1 MDCNVLRCSNPAQS
15 FFNAGTPESGRL
27 DVGVCEEHQSQI
39 EQGAR
44 WIYQPA
50 EKIPGGR
57 VLMGRD
63 LPARVVEV
71 NVTSGLLAPEGMTR
85 LFTLVVEDHGGSQRG
100 VDFELPPDI
109 AEGVWRVLNRGRGK
123 AGPWSPPGE

>member
-1 MDCNVLRCSNPAQS
+1 MDCNVLRCSNPARS
-15 FFNAGTPESGRL
+15 FFNVGTPESGRF
-27 DVGVCEEHQSQI
+27 DVGVCEEHRSQI

-63 LPARVVEV
+63 LPPRVVEV
-71 NVTSGLLAPEGMTR
+71 NVTSGLLGPEGMTR
-85 LFTLVVEDHGGSQRG
+85 LFTLMVENHDSSRRE
-100 VDFELPPDI
+100 VDFELPPGI
-109 AEGVWRVLNRGRGK
+109 AEGVWRVLNRGRGR
-123 AGPWSPPGE
+123 AEPGSPPGE